1 MGYVMALLDSKSKQT
16 ATHQNTQLYLLF
28 SLGID
33 RYALNVHEVI
43 EVTHV
48 RPLKQLLGVPTWVAG
63 LLNYRRQ
70 MVPIL
75 DLAARTGL
83 GCARDKTSTRIVIV
97 EYQRAGDIYAPVYL
111 LGLILEQAT
120 DTLRCLPEDFHDYGV
135 DHAESPYLG
144 AVLQHEQG
152 LIQRITISS
161 LLPPE
166 VHQRLFVDGDS
177 GNE

>member
-1 MGYVMALLDSKSKQT
+1 MGCVMALLDSKSKQT
-16 ATHQNTQLYLLF
+16 TSQAKTHLYLLF
-28 SLGID
+28 SLGKD
-33 RYALNVHEVI
+33 RYALNVHEVV

-63 LLNYRRQ
+63 LLSYRRQ

-83 GCARDKTSTRIVIV
+83 ASSRDKTSTRIVIV
-97 EYQRAGDIYAPVYL
+97 EYQGTADIYAPVYL

-120 DTLRCLPEDFHDYGV
+120 DTLRCLPEDFHDYGI

-144 AVLQHEQG
+144 PVLQHTQG
-152 LIQRITISS
+152 LIQRITINQ
-161 LLPPE
+161 LLPQD
-166 VHQRLFVDGDS
+166 VHDRLFVHRDV
-177 GNE
+177 